1 MQHMHILSN
10 SHSVSLMLL
19 IPIETLRYDH
29 HCLRKERETHLIHK
43 AKTIKP
49 PGIKKCDEL

>member
-29 HCLRKERETHLIHK
+29 HCLRKERDTHLIHK